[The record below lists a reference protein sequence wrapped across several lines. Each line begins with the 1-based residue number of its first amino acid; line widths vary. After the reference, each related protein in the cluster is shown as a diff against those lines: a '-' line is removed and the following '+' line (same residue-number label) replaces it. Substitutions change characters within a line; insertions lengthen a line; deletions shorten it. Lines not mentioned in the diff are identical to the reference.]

1 MKIELIKQKFNSTRG
16 YKYKP
21 FSWCCDKIQENPCI
35 VFSDEIYTDDD
46 IDNECTFPSFALW
59 YSEVIKDWD
68 DEYEEDT
75 YYKINYCPF
84 CGEPIEISVVG
95 EEDIDECYKVLSKQ
109 RDELWKKYKRTDSK
123 KKSEELRKQVRELDD
138 KINWFYHLAEYK
150 KVEDKRNE

>member
-1 MKIELIKQKFNSTRG
+1 MIMKIELIRQKFNGTRE

-46 IDNECTFPSFALW
+46 IDDECTFPSFALW

-84 CGEPIEISVVG
+84 CGESIEISVVG

-138 KINWFYHLAEYK
+138 KINWFYHLAEYENVK
-150 KVEDKRNE
+150 D

>member
-1 MKIELIKQKFNSTRG
+1 M
-16 YKYKP
+16 
-21 FSWCCDKIQENPCI
+21 
-35 VFSDEIYTDDD
+35 YTDD
-46 IDNECTFPSFALW
+46 IDDECTFPSFALW

-123 KKSEELRKQVRELDD
+123 KKSEELRKQVQELDD
-138 KINWFYHLAEYK
+138 QINWFYHLVEYK
-150 KVEDKRNE
+150 DAKEK